1 MTEATVIIDQL
12 LAKLGAVSSLAGDG
26 QVCDSDP
33 QIDQYTPLPL
43 AHFRELSEGKPERR
57 GREWKRTRNIQ
68 VDLYQPASAG
78 RAGRDQLLSE
88 VLAELV
94 PSTAGVPLVGTSL
107 ISISVGNIILEPEEI
122 GSDTLLTS
130 LQLTLTYTASL

>member
-1 MTEATVIIDQL
+1 MKEATLISDAL
-12 LAKLGAVSSLAGDG
+12 LEKLASVTSLSGEA
-26 QVCDSDP
+26 QICDSDP
-33 QIDQYTPLPL
+33 QIDQHTALPL

-88 VLAELV
+88 VLAALV
-94 PSTAGVPLVGTSL
+94 PSTAGIPLPGTSL
-107 ISISVGNIILEPEEI
+107 LTIAVGNINLEPEEV

-130 LQLTLTYTASL
+130 IQFSLTYTASL

>member
-1 MTEATVIIDQL
+1 MKEATIICDAL
-12 LAKLGAVSSLAGDG
+12 LEKLASVTSLSDEE
-26 QVCDSDP
+26 QICDSDP
-33 QIDQYTPLPL
+33 QIDQHTPLPL

-88 VLAELV
+88 VLAALV
-94 PSTAGVPLVGTSL
+94 PSTAGIPLPGTSL
-107 ISISVGNIILEPEEI
+107 LTIAVGNINLEPEEV

-130 LQLTLTYTASL
+130 IQFSLTYTASL